1 MADYSDASCNSNWN
15 GPLCFSPVTGDSD
28 GGEDAYKSSLL
39 TATMSEQD
47 YIKLASLNVNMY
59 VSMLQLPPNEQ
70 KSYDLVTEWLQSGCE
85 NWIRVAK
92 GKDVPSIDIAKDEF
106 VVFQFLR
113 EFEANGPSQSTEAT
127 LRKCAPDGMLT
138 EQDYIDWYMLCKYED
153 WKKKPPAAQVTR
165 VAPVLP
171 APTAAPAPTTVVAP
185 VAPVVDPYALT
196 ADELKYIRDN
206 NFTGRGV
213 KMVTRTPMPVGSID
227 KYARKLKLSSRA
239 ALDGVTM
246 LKKNDRDVFTYTRFF
261 WIDHLTKSLHWSQ
274 GKDKTGRH
282 KSFDLSEVENISIPP
297 KKLTIGVLK
306 KSNTVDN
313 HLRLKLFNGQ
323 FQDVDVRCGV
333 ILFTVRLCVLF
344 SFPLTSVATS
354 SSPWTHQLP
363 LTFTEEERWDWVSVL
378 LDCAGFA
385 DADAAA
391 KGNRRPAA
399 FPTPTITMP
408 TYTAAPA
415 GTTAAATSTFVPPP
429 PPLSSSSSSS
439 LPATTAATMTA
450 ATTLPV
456 AQPVG
461 AR

>member
-1 MADYSDASCNSNWN
+1 
-15 GPLCFSPVTGDSD
+15 
-28 GGEDAYKSSLL
+28 
-39 TATMSEQD
+39 
-47 YIKLASLNVNMY
+47 
-59 VSMLQLPPNEQ
+59 
-70 KSYDLVTEWLQSGCE
+70 
-85 NWIRVAK
+85 
-92 GKDVPSIDIAKDEF
+92 
-106 VVFQFLR
+106 
-113 EFEANGPSQSTEAT
+113 
-127 LRKCAPDGMLT
+127 
-138 EQDYIDWYMLCKYED
+138 
-153 WKKKPPAAQVTR
+153 
-165 VAPVLP
+165 
-171 APTAAPAPTTVVAP
+171 VAP

-282 KSFDLSEVENISIPP
+282 KSFDLSEVEDISIPP

-399 FPTPTITMP
+399 FLTPTITMP